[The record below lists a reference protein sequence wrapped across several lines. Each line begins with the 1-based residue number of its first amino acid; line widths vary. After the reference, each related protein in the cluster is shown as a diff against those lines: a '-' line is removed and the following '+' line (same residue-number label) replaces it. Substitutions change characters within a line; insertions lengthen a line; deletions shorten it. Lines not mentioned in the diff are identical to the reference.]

1 MKKVLL
7 INPNTNNV
15 PYPVP
20 PLGLCLMA
28 AVLERNYEVRI
39 FDATFHGAKDLEA
52 RIQEF
57 TPDYVGV
64 GIRNID
70 NAVMDRTEFYVDMLF
85 TEFIEPIRRTTSAPL
100 ILGGSGFTILAQE
113 IMEMFDADYGIVGE
127 GELSFPELIRALD
140 NGKNP
145 TGIPRVISRNFWK
158 SASKR
163 KEEFAN
169 LKQIPYSRI
178 DQHIDYIPYKERSAY
193 PIQIKRGC
201 LRNCVYCTYPA
212 VEGRKFRARSVR
224 HVVNELE
231 ETRER
236 LGDITFEFVDSTF
249 NDPPGLAEAV
259 CGEIIQ
265 RSFKVR
271 LRTMGINPRHVSAE
285 LLGLMKG
292 AGFAQVDITPDSA
305 SSRVLFG
312 LQKGFT
318 RSSLE
323 KSAKLIRQH
332 DIPTMWFFIFGGPGE
347 TEDSIRETF
356 DFIDRFVYEEDL
368 VHITVGLRIYPGT
381 PLHDLAIR
389 ENVVDPGDSLL
400 GSKFYI
406 SPSIGY
412 ERLTELIL
420 KAVDLRPNCLRATE
434 AVPPPEMMK
443 AAVEMRLKHNLN
455 EPMFR
460 TLLRLRR
467 NSWHE
472 RVDSQRV

>member
-28 AVLERNYEVRI
+28 AVLERNYEVQI
-39 FDATFHGAKDLEA
+39 FDATFRGARGLEA
-52 RIQEF
+52 RIQKF
-57 TPDYVGV
+57 APDYVGV

-70 NAVMDRTEFYVDMLF
+70 NAVMDRFEFYVDTLF

-113 IMEMFDADYGIVGE
+113 IMAMFDADYGIVGE

-145 TGIPRVISRNFWK
+145 TGIPRVISRNFWQ

-163 KEEFAN
+163 KEGFAN
-169 LKQIPYSRI
+169 LKQIPFSRI
-178 DQHIDYIPYKERSAY
+178 DLLVDYIPYKEKSAY

-212 VEGRKFRARSVR
+212 VEGRKFRERSVR
-224 HVVNELE
+224 HVVDELE

-236 LGDITFEFVDSTF
+236 IGDITFEFVDSTF

-259 CGEIIQ
+259 CREIIQ
-265 RSFKVR
+265 RGLKVR
-271 LRTMGINPRHVSAE
+271 LRTMGINPRHISSE
-285 LLGLMKG
+285 LLRLMKG
-292 AGFAQVDITPDSA
+292 AGFAQIDITPDSA

-323 KSAKLIRQH
+323 KSAELIRQLG
-332 DIPTMWFFIFGGPGE
+332 IPAMWFFVFGGPGE
-347 TEDSIRETF
+347 TEDSIHETF

-368 VHITVGLRIYPGT
+368 VHITEGLRIYPAT
-381 PLHDLAIR
+381 PLHDLAVR

-400 GSKFYI
+400 RSKFYI

-412 ERLTELIL
+412 EQLTELIL
-420 KAVDLRPNCLRATE
+420 KAVDSRPNCLRATE

-443 AAVEMRLKHNLN
+443 TAVEMRLKHNLT

-467 NSWHE
+467 KLWNE
-472 RVDSQRV
+472 RAYFNRV